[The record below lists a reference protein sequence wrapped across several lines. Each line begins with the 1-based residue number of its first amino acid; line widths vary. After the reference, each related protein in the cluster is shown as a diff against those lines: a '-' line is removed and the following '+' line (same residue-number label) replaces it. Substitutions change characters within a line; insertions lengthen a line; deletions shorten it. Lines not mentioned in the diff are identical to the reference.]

1 MSIGEGNPGSMT
13 DTGAGARWSTAA
25 LLWSGGLA
33 AVAALA
39 VTVGV
44 LAVDRAPWGI
54 DATINEATTD
64 WTASTPWV
72 LDCAAFIA
80 VLTGP
85 LPATVLAAVIVVVLF
100 AVGRRRL
107 AGFIAASALLGVIVA
122 EGVKVLVERPRPP
135 GAAEYVSDLSKSF
148 PSGHAM
154 VGIYLFGALAVL
166 LILAGISRG
175 SGWLQLL
182 GYLLFVCGVLLGV
195 SRIVLGV
202 HWSSDV
208 LAGWCY
214 ASAVLLFVTAWL
226 RPDDAILG
234 SGGRGIPQ
242 AEGEDPGGRRGT
254 GSLRD

>member
-1 MSIGEGNPGSMT
+1 MLAPRER
-13 DTGAGARWSTAA
+13 ARWRTSA
-25 LLWSGGLA
+25 LLWAGGLA
-33 AVAALA
+33 ALAALV

-54 DATINEATTD
+54 DTTINEATTD
-64 WTASTPWV
+64 WTAATPWV
-72 LDCAAFIA
+72 LDVVAFIA

-85 LPATVLAAVIVVVLF
+85 LPASVVAAVVVVVLF
-100 AVGRRRL
+100 ASGRRRL
-107 AGFIAASALLGVIVA
+107 AGYIAASALVGVIVA
-122 EGVKVLVERPRPP
+122 EGVKVLVDRPRPP

-166 LILAGISRG
+166 LILVGISRG

-182 GYLLFVCGVLLGV
+182 GYVLFACGVLLGL

-226 RPDDAILG
+226 RPDDVILG
-234 SGGRGIPQ
+234 RGSGDAQRGEPD
-242 AEGEDPGGRRGT
+242 APLDESGAD
-254 GSLRD
+254 SL